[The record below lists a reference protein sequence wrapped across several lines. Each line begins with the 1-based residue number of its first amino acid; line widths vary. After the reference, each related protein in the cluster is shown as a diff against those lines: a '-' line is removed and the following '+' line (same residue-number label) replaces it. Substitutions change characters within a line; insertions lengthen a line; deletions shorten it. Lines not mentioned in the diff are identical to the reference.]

1 MSHDD
6 YITASEIAEYVYCH
20 RAWWLRL
27 TGYKNENQEA
37 LSQGSEEHTQYSR
50 QVDVVTRLER
60 LGRTI
65 LMIGIALLIVF
76 IIVRFLLR

>member
-6 YITASEIAEYVYCH
+6 YITASEIAEYVYCNH
-20 RAWWLRL
+20 AWWLKL
-27 TGYKNENQEA
+27 VGYKSQNQDVLA
-37 LSQGSEEHTQYSR
+37 QGSESHTQYSR

-65 LMIGIALLIVF
+65 LLLGIALLIVF
-76 IIVRFLLR
+76 IIVRLFLR